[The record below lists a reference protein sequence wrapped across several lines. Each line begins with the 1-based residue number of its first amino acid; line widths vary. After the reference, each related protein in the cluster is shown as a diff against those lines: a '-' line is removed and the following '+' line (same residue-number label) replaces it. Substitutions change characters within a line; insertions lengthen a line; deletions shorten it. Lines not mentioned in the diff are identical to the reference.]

1 MKRASNQQKI
11 RYWFDN
17 LMSKGTSALIGILA
31 IASVILILII
41 SFFAW
46 ITKSNPDKGFL
57 QIIWMSLMRT
67 LDAGTMG
74 GDEGSI
80 LFLFSMFGVTL
91 GGIFIISLLIGILTT
106 GIEGKIESLR
116 KGRSL
121 VLEKG
126 HTVILGWSEQIFTI
140 LSELIEANANQRQG
154 VIVIMGQMDKVE
166 MEDMIK
172 ERMKL
177 RKNARIICRQGNP
190 LEIND
195 LDMVNINSSRSIIL
209 LEEEDSEVIKIVLA
223 IVNNTNRRK
232 DPYHIVAMLDRPENL
247 EVGKIAGGSEVE
259 FILSKDIIARLTAQT
274 CLQPGLSLV
283 YNELL
288 DFGGDEIYLAD
299 CRALAGKTFK
309 QSLLMY
315 EDSAIIGL
323 STGGK
328 VCINPPMDTL
338 IKVNDKVI
346 AISADDDTVVISEK
360 TEKYVMENAIAL
372 SPLKEILDS
381 HKNQDKVLI
390 LGFNENAETII
401 RELDNYVAEGSLVTL
416 SAEFKGNKADL
427 EEKCSKDL
435 KNINLECFESD
446 INDRVVLDGLAEKG
460 YSHIVILSYHD
471 LEIQKA
477 DAKTL
482 ITLLHLRDIS
492 RKKNI
497 SFSLISEMQD
507 IKNRALAEIAQV
519 NDFIVS
525 NRLLSL
531 LMAQISE
538 NKLLNLVFTDL
549 FDAEGSEIYL
559 KEAAKYVNI
568 PEPVNFYTVVE
579 AAARHGEVA
588 IGYKLLKKE
597 KNAEE
602 NYGIHVNPVKSEIIN
617 FSSGDSIIVIA
628 QD

>member
-80 LFLFSMFGVTL
+80 LFLFSMFAVTL

-126 HTVILGWSEQIFTI
+126 HTVILGCSEQIFTI
-140 LSELIEANANQRQG
+140 LSELMEANANQRQG

-172 ERMKL
+172 ERIKL

-232 DPYHIVAMLDRPENL
+232 DPYHIVAMLDKPENL

-299 CRALAGKTFK
+299 CKALAGKTFK

-346 AISADDDTVVISEK
+346 AISADDDTVVVSDK

-372 SPLKEILDS
+372 SPQKEVLDG

-401 RELDNYVAEGSLVTL
+401 RELDNYVANGSLVTL
-416 SAEFKGNKADL
+416 SAEFKGNKIDL
-427 EEKCSKDL
+427 EDKCYKNL
-435 KNINLECFESD
+435 KNINLECFEAD
-446 INDRVVLDGLAEKG
+446 INDRVVLDGLVEKG

-538 NKLLNLVFTDL
+538 NKLLNLVFADL

-568 PEPVNFYTVVE
+568 PGPVNFYTVVE
-579 AAARHGEVA
+579 AAARLGEVA
-588 IGYKLLKKE
+588 IGYKLLRKE
-597 KNAEE
+597 KSAEE
-602 NYGIHVNPVKSEIIN
+602 NYGIHVNPVKSESIN
-617 FSSGDSIIVIA
+617 FSPGDSIIVIA

>member
-1 MKRASNQQKI
+1 MKKTSNQQKI

-17 LMSKGTSALIGILA
+17 LMSRGTSALIGILA
-31 IASVILILII
+31 IVSVILILII

-46 ITKSNPDKGFL
+46 VTRSNPDKGFL

-80 LFLFSMFGVTL
+80 LFLLSMFAVTL
-91 GGIFIISLLIGILTT
+91 GGIFIISLLIGVLTT

-140 LSELIEANANQRQG
+140 ISELMEANANQRQG
-154 VIVIMGQMDKVE
+154 VIVVMGQRDKVE
-166 MEDMIK
+166 MEDRIK
-172 ERMKL
+172 ERMQL

-195 LDMVNINSSRSIIL
+195 LNMVNINNSRSIIL

-223 IVNNTNRRK
+223 IVNNNNRRK
-232 DPYHIVAMLDRPENL
+232 EPYHIVAMLDKPENL

-259 FILSKDIIARLTAQT
+259 FILSKDIISRLTAQT

-299 CRALAGKTFK
+299 CSALAGKTFK

-315 EDSAIIGL
+315 DDSTIIGL
-323 STGGK
+323 CTGGK
-328 VCINPPMDTL
+328 VCINPPMDTI
-338 IKVNDKVI
+338 IKTNDKVI
-346 AISADDDTVVISEK
+346 AISADDDKVVVSGR
-360 TEKYVMENAIAL
+360 TEIDIIENAMAL
-372 SPLKEILDS
+372 SLPKEGRYN

-401 RELDNYVAEGSLVTL
+401 RELDNYVAKGSLVTL
-416 SAEFKGNKADL
+416 SADFQGNKADL
-427 EEKCSKDL
+427 EDKCFKNL
-435 KNINLECFESD
+435 KNINLECFEAD
-446 INDRVVLDGLAEKG
+446 INNRQVLDNLTEKN
-460 YSHIVILSYHD
+460 YSHIVILSYHNLD
-471 LEIQKA
+471 LQKA

-531 LMAQISE
+531 LMTQISE
-538 NKLLNLVFTDL
+538 NKSLNLVFADL
-549 FDAEGSEIYL
+549 FNSEGSEIYL

-568 PEPVNFYTVVE
+568 TESVNYCTVVE

-588 IGYKLLKKE
+588 IGYKILKKE
-597 KNAEE
+597 KSAEE
-602 NYGIHVNPVKSEIIN
+602 NYGIHVNPSKSEMIS
-617 FSSGDSIIVIA
+617 FSANDSIIVIA
-628 QD
+628 EE